1 MAEYIDTIA
10 CVVLFDVGYV
20 FPFSFLF
27 FFFFFFPFSLPGGS
41 RVEGMVLMMCCTSY
55 YVPCAVASA
64 YCAEE
69 VGYSA

>member
-10 CVVLFDVGYV
+10 CVVLFDVG
-20 FPFSFLF
+20 
-27 FFFFFFPFSLPGGS
+27 
-41 RVEGMVLMMCCTSY
+41 Y